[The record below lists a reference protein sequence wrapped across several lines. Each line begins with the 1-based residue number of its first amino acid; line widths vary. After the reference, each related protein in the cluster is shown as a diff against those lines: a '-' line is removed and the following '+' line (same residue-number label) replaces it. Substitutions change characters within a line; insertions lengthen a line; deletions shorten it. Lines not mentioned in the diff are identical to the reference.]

1 MKGVGEGSGVT
12 PVRPEVGLVE
22 RAQTGHQVAVRMSVI
37 DRMIDAVSPKLG
49 AQRYLQRLQQAR
61 MEQVAASFG
70 YVGGRTDRKSMKEWQ
85 PASGSADADF
95 LNQQVTLR
103 GRSRDLVRN
112 APVASGAA
120 NTAVTNV
127 VGTGIRL
134 SAEIDHEYLG
144 LTPEQAQAKQNELE
158 RLWRTVKNQLDWEG
172 DVESQT
178 EMQAL
183 VYRSLFESGD
193 ILVIRRNR
201 MDPGNLLGTKVQLI
215 EADRVSN
222 PNWNMDTDRVAGG
235 VEVDGSGRTVAYYV
249 ANRHPG
255 DLRLEEVTS
264 WTRVPKFGRGGLAL
278 SRLIFDKRRPGQRRG
293 VPSLAPIM
301 EPIKQI
307 TRLTDYE
314 LMSSVV
320 ASMFTVFVKSENP
333 ATGALPV
340 APVGETD
347 VPDAGE
353 IYMPGGGSVIDLKP
367 GEDISIADPTRPNG
381 AFAPFFEAL
390 VQQIGMSLEIPFEVL
405 MHRYQN
411 SYSAARA
418 AMLDAYR
425 FFLHRRAFLSQ
436 NFCQLEYEWV
446 IHEAVVLGLID
457 LPGFLTDPMARAAWL
472 GSNWVGPAMTQINP
486 KDDVDAAIA
495 RIDGGIS
502 NRKIETASLMGM
514 DWDREVQ
521 PQREREKEI
530 LEEAEMDFAAKSSGA
545 AKPAVAEGTS
555 GGQQTTPG
563 REEDAA

>member
-1 MKGVGEGSGVT
+1 MSGIGEVT
-12 PVRPEVGLVE
+12 GARPVRPQLQEVKL
-22 RAQTGHQVAVRMSVI
+22 SFL
-37 DRMIDAVSPKLG
+37 DRVIDAVNPKWG
-49 AQRYLQRLQQAR
+49 ARRYVQRLQQAR

-85 PASGSADADF
+85 PATGSADADF
-95 LNQQVTLR
+95 LNQQSTLR

-120 NTAVTNV
+120 NTSVTNI

-134 SAEIDHEYLG
+134 SSEIDADYLG
-144 LTPEQAQAKQNELE
+144 LQGDQIAEAQNELE
-158 RLWRTVKNQLDWEG
+158 RLWRTCANRLEWEG
-172 DVESQT
+172 DVESQA
-178 EMQAL
+178 ELQAL

-193 ILVIRRNR
+193 ILVIRRSR
-201 MDPGNLLGTKVQLI
+201 MDPGDIVGTKVQLI
-215 EADRVSN
+215 EADRICN
-222 PNWNMDTDRVAGG
+222 PNWQMDTDRISGG
-235 VEVDGSGRTVAYYV
+235 VEVDGSGRTVAYHV

-264 WTRVPKFGRGGLAL
+264 WTRVPKIGRGGLAL

-347 VPDAGE
+347 VPDEGE
-353 IYMPGGGSVIDLKP
+353 IYMPGGGAVIDLKP
-367 GEDISIADPTRPNG
+367 GEDIVTADPNRPNG
-381 AFAPFFEAL
+381 AFAPFFDAL
-390 VQQIGMSLEIPFEVL
+390 VQQIGMSLEVPFEVL

-425 FFLHRRAFLSQ
+425 FFLHRRAFLAQ
-436 NFCQLEYEWV
+436 NFCQMEYEWV
-446 IHEAVVLGLID
+446 VNEAVIRGIID
-457 LPGFLTDPMARAAWL
+457 LPGFLTDPMAKAAWL

-486 KDDVDAAIA
+486 KDDVGAAA
-495 RIDGGIS
+495 MRIDAGIS
-502 NRKIETASLMGM
+502 NRKIESAMLMGM
-514 DWDREVQ
+514 DWDREIQ

-530 LEEAEMDFAAKSSGA
+530 LEEAEMSFA
-545 AKPAVAEGTS
+545 
-555 GGQQTTPG
+555 TTPG
-563 REEDAA
+563 AGAAPAVEEPEDEEADAEDSTMEEEDAA